1 MRRKLQDA
9 PDAPRSQI
17 GSASE
22 IRHRPERYRD
32 LIKRGAV
39 APGSGV
45 VPLVGR
51 IEDRFYPG
59 IEKSRLGEPIE
70 LRWSDEPYSSESL
83 AERDAQTMAIL
94 AAEEDCIQVE
104 VVSPSVV
111 SLDEQH
117 KGNYA
122 VGSRAEKG
130 IRVYYATLQ
139 STDWGNSSP
148 GVWGGPY
155 EDLEKAEQQVERSLE
170 NWIGAMDLFAD
181 SMIPPGEEEVDLDP
195 HPLPSGL

>member
-9 PDAPRSQI
+9 ADATRNQNA
-17 GSASE
+17 SASE

-32 LIKRGAV
+32 RIARGTA
-39 APGSGV
+39 APGSNA

-59 IEKSRLGEPIE
+59 IEKSRPGEPLE
-70 LRWSDEPYSSESL
+70 LRWSTKPYSSESL

-104 VVSPSVV
+104 AVSPSVT

-122 VGSRAEKG
+122 VGSRVEKG

-139 STDWGNSSP
+139 CTDWGTSDS
-148 GVWGGPY
+148 GVWRGPY
-155 EDLEKAEQQVERSLE
+155 ETRDQAEQNVGHSLE

-181 SMIPPGEEEVDLDP
+181 SMIPPGEEEIGLD
-195 HPLPSGL
+195 HQPLPSGL

>member
-9 PDAPRSQI
+9 ADATRSQNA
-17 GSASE
+17 SASE

-32 LIKRGAV
+32 RITRGTA
-39 APGSGV
+39 APGSNV

-59 IEKSRLGEPIE
+59 IEKSQPGEPLE
-70 LRWSDEPYSSESL
+70 LRWSTEPYSSELL
-83 AERDAQTMAIL
+83 AARDAQTMAIL
-94 AAEEDCIQVE
+94 AAEEDCIQIE
-104 VVSPSVV
+104 VVSPSVT

-122 VGSRAEKG
+122 VGSRVEKG

-139 STDWGNSSP
+139 CTDWGNSSS

-155 EDLEKAEQQVERSLE
+155 ETLEQAVQSVEHSLE

-181 SMIPPGEEEVDLDP
+181 SMIPPEEEEIDLD
-195 HPLPSGL
+195 HQPLPSGL